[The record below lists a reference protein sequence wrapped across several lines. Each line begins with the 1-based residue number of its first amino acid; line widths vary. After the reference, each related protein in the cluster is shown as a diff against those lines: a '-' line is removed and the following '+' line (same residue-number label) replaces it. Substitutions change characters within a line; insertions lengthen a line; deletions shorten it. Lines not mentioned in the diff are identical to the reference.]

1 MLRVVQENS
10 TMSVSIL
17 QYGHGYNP
25 GGILPGDISPT
36 ITTSSWEHNNFLLKP
51 IMKQSTKTPPP
62 IPCND
67 GGGVFWKG
75 RHIKHGQGLYLSTT
89 PGFFRGGLQDVSRTL
104 KAESHDAGIC
114 IDYILRKFTPREAFR
129 IMDVRDSD
137 IDKILE
143 IGLSDSKCYELAGNS
158 IPVNCLYLIFRNM
171 FIPEFMAEPLPPQPQ
186 KVVQPSLFDDWD
198 L

>member
-1 MLRVVQENS
+1 
-10 TMSVSIL
+10 
-17 QYGHGYNP
+17 
-25 GGILPGDISPT
+25 
-36 ITTSSWEHNNFLLKP
+36 
-51 IMKQSTKTPPP
+51 MKQSTKTPPP